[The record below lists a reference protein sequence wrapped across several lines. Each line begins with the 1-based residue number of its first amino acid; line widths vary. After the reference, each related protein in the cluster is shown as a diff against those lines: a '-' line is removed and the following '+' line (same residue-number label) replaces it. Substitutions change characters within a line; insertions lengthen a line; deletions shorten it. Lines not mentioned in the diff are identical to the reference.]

1 MSEEKFGKWISEE
14 LKKEG
19 KQLEEQARSEPETVK
34 MPEDSY
40 ADLMRRVGA
49 EEPKKKPFHIRKRT
63 LLAVALAAVLVA
75 AVGVGASGAKLF
87 VPKVEER
94 PENGEYN
101 VAITSGD
108 ENDYIEVSE
117 DEAYEEIEERLGILA
132 LRLNSKPKGM
142 ELEKVYIDE
151 DMGEAQMEFYYKDS
165 ILKIYENKQSDD
177 AAFHT
182 SVDGEIIETVETF
195 HNGIQ
200 LDVIGVYENDNTLVY
215 TTQFEYGNAY
225 YYMTG
230 DLTQEE
236 FEEILYGIF
245 FEAV

>member
-49 EEPKKKPFHIRKRT
+49 DEPGKKPFHIRKRT

-151 DMGEAQMEFYYKDS
+151 DMGEAQMDFYFGDKV
-165 ILKIYENKQSDD
+165 LQVYENKQTDKAS
-177 AAFHT
+177 FNT
-182 SVDGEIIETVETF
+182 MLDGKVIESVETF
-195 HNGIQ
+195 HNGFELEIIES
-200 LDVIGVYENDNTLVY
+200 DEDKDNILYMTE
-215 TTQFEYGNAY
+215 FEKGNAY
-225 YYMTG
+225 YYIVG
-230 DLTQEE
+230 NLELEQ
-236 FEEILYGIF
+236 FEEIIYGIF

>member
-19 KQLEEQARSEPETVK
+19 KKLEEQALSEPETVK

-49 EEPKKKPFHIRKRT
+49 DEPGKKPFHIRKRT

-117 DEAYEEIEERLGILA
+117 DEAYEEIEDRLGILA

-151 DMGEAQMEFYYKDS
+151 TMGEAQMEFIYNGNVVRV
-165 ILKIYENKQSDD
+165 YENKQNDES
-177 AAFHT
+177 AFEKK
-182 SVDGEIIETVETF
+182 VDGEVIETIETF

-200 LDVIGVYENDNTLVY
+200 VDIVKMEEDNIY
-215 TTQFEYGNAY
+215 TTQFEHANAY
-225 YYMTG
+225 YYVTG
-230 DLTQEE
+230 NLTQEE
-236 FEEILYGIF
+236 FEEIIYGIF